1 MKRTKRVLGLALAAV
16 MCMGLLAGCG
26 GTPSNSDTAD
36 ETSGT
41 ETSEKVLNIA
51 TIGETTTLSPL
62 YYEGLVKY
70 VDGEIQPV
78 LAEDWELSE
87 DGTQLTFY
95 LRQGVTFHDGEPFNA
110 EAAIANIESWHIN
123 PSFASLP
130 GVVNYTNIEAVD
142 EYTIRLTYDTP
153 YFAYINDFCWP
164 DVCTMISPKLIT
176 QGDFQTVNGY
186 AGTGPYIYDEYV
198 AGQYTTF
205 VRNENYWGEQPYY
218 DKIVAK
224 YIPDNASRVQ
234 ALQTGEIDLIYG
246 SAELSYEDYNQAT
259 AIEGIEGKFAPSGS
273 TIRNIILNFNGNLA
287 DLSVRQALAYA
298 IDKEAISEGLTYG
311 YEPVANTIVPEGTPY
326 SDICGTVEYSYDVDK
341 ANQLLDDAG
350 WKMNESTG
358 IREKD
363 GTPLHVV
370 FTCPTDDSTIG
381 SIATLIQSQLAE
393 VGIEVEIKSME
404 KMEWYASYM
413 EPTGWDITAMTA
425 GFFNYAMPQCWFSA
439 MMAQMPEDVSIPLLD
454 NSDEFIS
461 ALSEF
466 KTCNDDTRLRELFE
480 LLINTD
486 LDQVLDVP
494 LTHQMDM
501 IVYNTDKIADYN
513 FASDYAFL
521 AALNTYALWC
531 GVILLGFTL
540 KLLFSTLSTTVSHTA
555 TFQTLKEVRIK
566 IADKLSRVPMGY
578 IIDQSS
584 GRFKDVIVDRV
595 ESMEPILAHLVPEMT
610 SNLFVPL
617 CIIVYLFILDWRMA
631 LASLVTLPIG
641 FLCYM
646 GMSRGYSER
655 FSGLMK
661 RVQKMNATIIEYVG
675 GIEVIKAFNQSANS
689 YQKYSD
695 AVNDDAR
702 YAVDWMKDT
711 QLFMSMSNTIWPSVW
726 Q

>member
-62 YYEGLVKY
+62 YMIADNRPTQKLLYEGLVKY

-110 EAAIANIESWHIN
+110 EAAIA
-123 PSFASLP
+123 
-130 GVVNYTNIEAVD
+130 NIEAVD

-259 AIEGIEGKFAPSGS
+259 AIEGIEGKFAPYGS

-350 WKMNESTG
+350 WTMNESTG

-363 GTPLHVV
+363 GTPLHIV

-454 NSDEFIS
+454 NSDEFVS

-521 AALNTYALWC
+521 
-531 GVILLGFTL
+531 
-540 KLLFSTLSTTVSHTA
+540 
-555 TFQTLKEVRIK
+555 
-566 IADKLSRVPMGY
+566 
-578 IIDQSS
+578 
-584 GRFKDVIVDRV
+584 DV
-595 ESMEPILAHLVPEMT
+595 
-610 SNLFVPL
+610 
-617 CIIVYLFILDWRMA
+617 
-631 LASLVTLPIG
+631 
-641 FLCYM
+641 
-646 GMSRGYSER
+646 
-655 FSGLMK
+655 
-661 RVQKMNATIIEYVG
+661 
-675 GIEVIKAFNQSANS
+675 
-689 YQKYSD
+689 
-695 AVNDDAR
+695 
-702 YAVDWMKDT
+702 T
-711 QLFMSMSNTIWPSVW
+711 QITPAE
-726 Q
+726 

>member
-1 MKRTKRVLGLALAAV
+1 MIADNRPTQK
-16 MCMGLLAGCG
+16 LL
-26 GTPSNSDTAD
+26 
-36 ETSGT
+36 
-41 ETSEKVLNIA
+41 
-51 TIGETTTLSPL
+51 
-62 YYEGLVKY
+62 YEGLVKY

-164 DVCTMISPKLIT
+164 DVCTMISPNLIT

-246 SAELSYEDYNQAT
+246 SAELSYEDYNQAI

-273 TIRNIILNFNGNLA
+273 TVRNIILNFNGNLS

-311 YEPVANTIVPEGTPY
+311 YEPVADTIVPDGTPY
-326 SDICGTVEYSYDVDK
+326 SDICGTIDYTYNVDR
-341 ANQLLDDAG
+341 ANQLLDEAG
-350 WKMNESTG
+350 WAMNESTG

-413 EPTGWDITAMTA
+413 EPTGGDITAMTA

-521 AALNTYALWC
+521 
-531 GVILLGFTL
+531 
-540 KLLFSTLSTTVSHTA
+540 
-555 TFQTLKEVRIK
+555 
-566 IADKLSRVPMGY
+566 
-578 IIDQSS
+578 
-584 GRFKDVIVDRV
+584 DV
-595 ESMEPILAHLVPEMT
+595 
-610 SNLFVPL
+610 
-617 CIIVYLFILDWRMA
+617 
-631 LASLVTLPIG
+631 
-641 FLCYM
+641 
-646 GMSRGYSER
+646 
-655 FSGLMK
+655 
-661 RVQKMNATIIEYVG
+661 
-675 GIEVIKAFNQSANS
+675 
-689 YQKYSD
+689 
-695 AVNDDAR
+695 
-702 YAVDWMKDT
+702 T
-711 QLFMSMSNTIWPSVW
+711 QITPAE
-726 Q
+726 

>member
-16 MCMGLLAGCG
+16 MCMGMLAGCG
-26 GTPSNSDTAD
+26 GTKNATN
-36 ETSGT
+36 GT

-62 YYEGLVKY
+62 YMIADNRPTQKLLYEGLVKY

-78 LAEDWELSE
+78 LAEDWKLSD

-95 LRQGVTFHDGEPFNA
+95 LRKGVTFHDGEPFNA

-123 PSFASLP
+123 PSFTSLP

-164 DVCTMISPKLIT
+164 DVCTMISPKQIT

-234 ALQTGEIDLIYG
+234 ALKTGEIDLIYG

-259 AIEGIEGKFAPSGS
+259 AIDGIEGKFAPSGS
-273 TIRNIILNFNGNLA
+273 TVRNIILNFNGNLS

-311 YEPVANTIVPEGTPY
+311 YEPVANTIVPDGTPY
-326 SDICGTVEYSYDVDK
+326 SDICGTEDHSYNVDR
-341 ANQLLDDAG
+341 ANQLLDEAG
-350 WKMNESTG
+350 WIMNQSTG
-358 IREKD
+358 IREKN

-381 SIATLIQSQLAE
+381 SIATLFQSQLAE

-413 EPTGWDITAMTA
+413 NPAGWDITAMTA

-439 MMAQMPEDVSIPLLD
+439 MMAQMPEDVSISLLD

-466 KTCNDDTRLRELFE
+466 KTCNDDARLKELFE

-521 AALNTYALWC
+521 
-531 GVILLGFTL
+531 
-540 KLLFSTLSTTVSHTA
+540 
-555 TFQTLKEVRIK
+555 
-566 IADKLSRVPMGY
+566 
-578 IIDQSS
+578 
-584 GRFKDVIVDRV
+584 DV
-595 ESMEPILAHLVPEMT
+595 
-610 SNLFVPL
+610 
-617 CIIVYLFILDWRMA
+617 
-631 LASLVTLPIG
+631 
-641 FLCYM
+641 
-646 GMSRGYSER
+646 
-655 FSGLMK
+655 
-661 RVQKMNATIIEYVG
+661 
-675 GIEVIKAFNQSANS
+675 
-689 YQKYSD
+689 
-695 AVNDDAR
+695 
-702 YAVDWMKDT
+702 T
-711 QLFMSMSNTIWPSVW
+711 QITPAE
-726 Q
+726 

>member
-1 MKRTKRVLGLALAAV
+1 MNVKDIMESCLHESWIEMTVREKEAFFNRYLRRMELTVKPDGMIADNRPTQK
-16 MCMGLLAGCG
+16 LL
-26 GTPSNSDTAD
+26 
-36 ETSGT
+36 
-41 ETSEKVLNIA
+41 
-51 TIGETTTLSPL
+51 
-62 YYEGLVKY
+62 YEGLVKY

-186 AGTGPYIYDEYV
+186 AGTGPYVYDEYV

-298 IDKEAISEGLTYG
+298 IDKGAISEGLTYG
-311 YEPVANTIVPEGTPY
+311 YEPVADTIVPDGTPY
-326 SDICGTVEYSYDVDK
+326 SDICGTIDYTYNVDR
-341 ANQLLDDAG
+341 ANQLLDEAG
-350 WKMNESTG
+350 WAMNESTG

-363 GTPLHVV
+363 GTPLHIV

-521 AALNTYALWC
+521 
-531 GVILLGFTL
+531 
-540 KLLFSTLSTTVSHTA
+540 
-555 TFQTLKEVRIK
+555 
-566 IADKLSRVPMGY
+566 
-578 IIDQSS
+578 
-584 GRFKDVIVDRV
+584 DV
-595 ESMEPILAHLVPEMT
+595 
-610 SNLFVPL
+610 
-617 CIIVYLFILDWRMA
+617 
-631 LASLVTLPIG
+631 
-641 FLCYM
+641 
-646 GMSRGYSER
+646 
-655 FSGLMK
+655 
-661 RVQKMNATIIEYVG
+661 
-675 GIEVIKAFNQSANS
+675 
-689 YQKYSD
+689 
-695 AVNDDAR
+695 
-702 YAVDWMKDT
+702 T
-711 QLFMSMSNTIWPSVW
+711 QITPAE
-726 Q
+726 

>member
-1 MKRTKRVLGLALAAV
+1 MKRTKMKRTKRVLGLALAAV
-16 MCMGLLAGCG
+16 MCMGMLA
-26 GTPSNSDTAD
+26 NSDTAYAA
-36 ETSGT
+36 SGT

-62 YYEGLVKY
+62 YMIADNRPTQKLLYEGLVKY

-78 LAEDWELSE
+78 LAEDWEMSE
-87 DGTQLTFY
+87 DGKQLTFY

-110 EAAIANIESWHIN
+110 EAAIA
-123 PSFASLP
+123 
-130 GVVNYTNIEAVD
+130 NIEAVD

-164 DVCTMISPKLIT
+164 DVCTMISPKQIT

-205 VRNENYWGEQPYY
+205 VRNENYWGERPYY

-234 ALQTGEIDLIYG
+234 ALKTGEIDLIYG

-259 AIEGIEGKFAPSGS
+259 AIDGIEGKFAPSGS
-273 TIRNIILNFNGNLA
+273 TVRNIILNFNGNLS

-311 YEPVANTIVPEGTPY
+311 YEPVANTIVPDGTPY
-326 SDICGTVEYSYDVDK
+326 SDICGTEDYTYNVDR
-341 ANQLLDDAG
+341 ANQLLDEAG
-350 WKMNESTG
+350 WGMNQSTG

-381 SIATLIQSQLAE
+381 SIATLFQSQLAE

-466 KTCNDDTRLRELFE
+466 KTCNDDARLKELFE

-521 AALNTYALWC
+521 
-531 GVILLGFTL
+531 
-540 KLLFSTLSTTVSHTA
+540 
-555 TFQTLKEVRIK
+555 
-566 IADKLSRVPMGY
+566 
-578 IIDQSS
+578 
-584 GRFKDVIVDRV
+584 DV
-595 ESMEPILAHLVPEMT
+595 
-610 SNLFVPL
+610 
-617 CIIVYLFILDWRMA
+617 
-631 LASLVTLPIG
+631 
-641 FLCYM
+641 
-646 GMSRGYSER
+646 
-655 FSGLMK
+655 
-661 RVQKMNATIIEYVG
+661 
-675 GIEVIKAFNQSANS
+675 
-689 YQKYSD
+689 
-695 AVNDDAR
+695 
-702 YAVDWMKDT
+702 T
-711 QLFMSMSNTIWPSVW
+711 QITPAE
-726 Q
+726 

>member
-16 MCMGLLAGCG
+16 MCVGLLAGCG
-26 GTPSNSDTAD
+26 GNPSSSDTAD
-36 ETSGT
+36 DASGA

-62 YYEGLVKY
+62 YMIADNRPTQKLLYEGLVKY

-246 SAELSYEDYNQAT
+246 SAELSYEDYNQAI
-259 AIEGIEGKFAPSGS
+259 AIDGIEGKFAPSGS
-273 TIRNIILNFNGNLA
+273 TVRNIILNFNGNLS

-311 YEPVANTIVPEGTPY
+311 YEPVADTIVPDGTPY
-326 SDICGTVEYSYDVDK
+326 SDICGTIDYTYNVDR
-341 ANQLLDDAG
+341 ANQILDEAG
-350 WKMNESTG
+350 WVMGADG

-363 GTPLHVV
+363 GVK
-370 FTCPTDDSTIG
+370 
-381 SIATLIQSQLAE
+381 A
-393 VGIEVEIKSME
+393 
-404 KMEWYASYM
+404 
-413 EPTGWDITAMTA
+413 
-425 GFFNYAMPQCWFSA
+425 
-439 MMAQMPEDVSIPLLD
+439 
-454 NSDEFIS
+454 
-461 ALSEF
+461 
-466 KTCNDDTRLRELFE
+466 
-480 LLINTD
+480 
-486 LDQVLDVP
+486 
-494 LTHQMDM
+494 
-501 IVYNTDKIADYN
+501 
-513 FASDYAFL
+513 
-521 AALNTYALWC
+521 
-531 GVILLGFTL
+531 GFTL
-540 KLLFSTLSTTVSHTA
+540 LYSAGDSVRQALSAETANQLGEMGISVEIEGVGWDVAYDMAQSTPLMWGWGAHTPMELYNIYHTDSDGDYARYSPYANETV
-555 TFQTLKEVRIK
+555 
-566 IADKLSRVPMGY
+566 
-578 IIDQSS
+578 DQYM
-584 GRFKDVIVDRV
+584 D
-595 ESMEPILAHLVPEMT
+595 E
-610 SNLFVPL
+610 
-617 CIIVYLFILDWRMA
+617 A
-631 LASLVTLPIG
+631 LACGDLEESYELWKKAQWDGTAGITQDGDVPWVWLVNIDHL
-641 FLCYM
+641 YWV
-646 GMSRGYSER
+646 RD
-655 FSGLMK
+655 GLH
-661 RVQKMNATIIEYVG
+661 VAEQKLHPHGHGWSI
-675 GIEVIKAFNQSANS
+675 
-689 YQKYSD
+689 
-695 AVNDDAR
+695 VNN
-702 YAVDWMKDT
+702 VDQW
-711 QLFMSMSNTIWPSVW
+711 SWE
-726 Q
+726 

>member
-16 MCMGLLAGCG
+16 MCMGMLAGCG
-26 GTPSNSDTAD
+26 GTKNATN
-36 ETSGT
+36 GT

-62 YYEGLVKY
+62 YMIADNRPTQKLLYEGLVKY

-78 LAEDWELSE
+78 LAEDWKLSD

-95 LRQGVTFHDGEPFNA
+95 LRKGVTFHDGEPFNA

-123 PSFASLP
+123 PSFTSLP

-164 DVCTMISPKLIT
+164 DVCTMISPKQIT

-234 ALQTGEIDLIYG
+234 ALKTGEIDLIYG

-259 AIEGIEGKFAPSGS
+259 AIDGIEGKFAPSGS
-273 TIRNIILNFNGNLA
+273 TVRNIILNFNGNLS

-311 YEPVANTIVPEGTPY
+311 YEPVANTIVPDGTPY
-326 SDICGTVEYSYDVDK
+326 SDICGTEDYSYNVDR
-341 ANQLLDDAG
+341 ANQLLDEAG
-350 WKMNESTG
+350 WIMNQSTG
-358 IREKD
+358 IREKN

-381 SIATLIQSQLAE
+381 SIATLFQSQLAE

-413 EPTGWDITAMTA
+413 NPAGWDIM
-425 GFFNYAMPQCWFSA
+425 
-439 MMAQMPEDVSIPLLD
+439 
-454 NSDEFIS
+454 
-461 ALSEF
+461 
-466 KTCNDDTRLRELFE
+466 
-480 LLINTD
+480 
-486 LDQVLDVP
+486 
-494 LTHQMDM
+494 
-501 IVYNTDKIADYN
+501 
-513 FASDYAFL
+513 
-521 AALNTYALWC
+521 
-531 GVILLGFTL
+531 
-540 KLLFSTLSTTVSHTA
+540 
-555 TFQTLKEVRIK
+555 
-566 IADKLSRVPMGY
+566 
-578 IIDQSS
+578 
-584 GRFKDVIVDRV
+584 
-595 ESMEPILAHLVPEMT
+595 
-610 SNLFVPL
+610 
-617 CIIVYLFILDWRMA
+617 
-631 LASLVTLPIG
+631 
-641 FLCYM
+641 
-646 GMSRGYSER
+646 
-655 FSGLMK
+655 
-661 RVQKMNATIIEYVG
+661 
-675 GIEVIKAFNQSANS
+675 
-689 YQKYSD
+689 
-695 AVNDDAR
+695 
-702 YAVDWMKDT
+702 
-711 QLFMSMSNTIWPSVW
+711 
-726 Q
+726 

>member
-1 MKRTKRVLGLALAAV
+1 MGKKGFEYEIRGYRYAPESFRAFRGLPGQKMEQIPLSGEQRRKMGYLCMTQGGKAGVAYVKHIERERERKCRLYMTYGFLIKENPHRYVYCAELRCRESDPLAV
-16 MCMGLLAGCG
+16 RL
-26 GTPSNSDTAD
+26 D
-36 ETSGT
+36 
-41 ETSEKVLNIA
+41 
-51 TIGETTTLSPL
+51 
-62 YYEGLVKY
+62 
-70 VDGEIQPV
+70 
-78 LAEDWELSE
+78 
-87 DGTQLTFY
+87 
-95 LRQGVTFHDGEPFNA
+95 NA

-186 AGTGPYIYDEYV
+186 AGTGPYVYDEYV

-298 IDKEAISEGLTYG
+298 IDKGAISEGLTYG
-311 YEPVANTIVPEGTPY
+311 YEPVADTIVPDGTPY
-326 SDICGTVEYSYDVDK
+326 SDICGTIDYTYNVDR
-341 ANQLLDDAG
+341 ANQLLDEAG
-350 WKMNESTG
+350 WAMNESTG

-363 GTPLHVV
+363 GTPLHIV

-521 AALNTYALWC
+521 
-531 GVILLGFTL
+531 
-540 KLLFSTLSTTVSHTA
+540 
-555 TFQTLKEVRIK
+555 
-566 IADKLSRVPMGY
+566 
-578 IIDQSS
+578 
-584 GRFKDVIVDRV
+584 DV
-595 ESMEPILAHLVPEMT
+595 
-610 SNLFVPL
+610 
-617 CIIVYLFILDWRMA
+617 
-631 LASLVTLPIG
+631 
-641 FLCYM
+641 
-646 GMSRGYSER
+646 
-655 FSGLMK
+655 
-661 RVQKMNATIIEYVG
+661 
-675 GIEVIKAFNQSANS
+675 
-689 YQKYSD
+689 
-695 AVNDDAR
+695 
-702 YAVDWMKDT
+702 T
-711 QLFMSMSNTIWPSVW
+711 QITPAE
-726 Q
+726 

>member
-26 GTPSNSDTAD
+26 GPPSNSDTAD

-62 YYEGLVKY
+62 YMIADNRPTQKLLYEGLVKY

-259 AIEGIEGKFAPSGS
+259 AIEWIEGKFAPSGS

-350 WKMNESTG
+350 WTMNESTG

-413 EPTGWDITAMTA
+413 GPTGWDITAMTA

-521 AALNTYALWC
+521 
-531 GVILLGFTL
+531 
-540 KLLFSTLSTTVSHTA
+540 
-555 TFQTLKEVRIK
+555 
-566 IADKLSRVPMGY
+566 
-578 IIDQSS
+578 
-584 GRFKDVIVDRV
+584 DV
-595 ESMEPILAHLVPEMT
+595 
-610 SNLFVPL
+610 
-617 CIIVYLFILDWRMA
+617 
-631 LASLVTLPIG
+631 
-641 FLCYM
+641 
-646 GMSRGYSER
+646 
-655 FSGLMK
+655 
-661 RVQKMNATIIEYVG
+661 
-675 GIEVIKAFNQSANS
+675 
-689 YQKYSD
+689 
-695 AVNDDAR
+695 
-702 YAVDWMKDT
+702 T
-711 QLFMSMSNTIWPSVW
+711 QITPAE
-726 Q
+726 

>member
-62 YYEGLVKY
+62 YMIADNRPTQKLLYEGLVKY
-70 VDGEIQPV
+70 VDGEIKPV

-186 AGTGPYIYDEYV
+186 AGTGPYVYDEYV

-246 SAELSYEDYNQAT
+246 SAELSYEDYNQAI
-259 AIEGIEGKFAPSGS
+259 AIDGIEGKFAPSGS
-273 TIRNIILNFNGNLA
+273 TVRNIILNFNGNLS

-311 YEPVANTIVPEGTPY
+311 YEPVADTIVPDGTPY
-326 SDICGTVEYSYDVDK
+326 SDICGTIDYTYNVDR
-341 ANQLLDDAG
+341 ANQILDEAG
-350 WKMNESTG
+350 WAMNESTG

-521 AALNTYALWC
+521 
-531 GVILLGFTL
+531 
-540 KLLFSTLSTTVSHTA
+540 
-555 TFQTLKEVRIK
+555 
-566 IADKLSRVPMGY
+566 
-578 IIDQSS
+578 
-584 GRFKDVIVDRV
+584 DV
-595 ESMEPILAHLVPEMT
+595 
-610 SNLFVPL
+610 
-617 CIIVYLFILDWRMA
+617 
-631 LASLVTLPIG
+631 
-641 FLCYM
+641 
-646 GMSRGYSER
+646 
-655 FSGLMK
+655 
-661 RVQKMNATIIEYVG
+661 
-675 GIEVIKAFNQSANS
+675 
-689 YQKYSD
+689 
-695 AVNDDAR
+695 
-702 YAVDWMKDT
+702 T
-711 QLFMSMSNTIWPSVW
+711 QITPAE
-726 Q
+726 

>member
-1 MKRTKRVLGLALAAV
+1 
-16 MCMGLLAGCG
+16 
-26 GTPSNSDTAD
+26 
-36 ETSGT
+36 
-41 ETSEKVLNIA
+41 
-51 TIGETTTLSPL
+51 
-62 YYEGLVKY
+62 
-70 VDGEIQPV
+70 
-78 LAEDWELSE
+78 
-87 DGTQLTFY
+87 
-95 LRQGVTFHDGEPFNA
+95 
-110 EAAIANIESWHIN
+110 
-123 PSFASLP
+123 
-130 GVVNYTNIEAVD
+130 
-142 EYTIRLTYDTP
+142 
-153 YFAYINDFCWP
+153 
-164 DVCTMISPKLIT
+164 MISPKQIT

-234 ALQTGEIDLIYG
+234 ALETGEIDLIYG

-259 AIEGIEGKFAPSGS
+259 AIDGIEGKFAPSGS
-273 TIRNIILNFNGNLA
+273 TVRNIILNFNGNLS
-287 DLSVRQALAYA
+287 DLSVRQDLAYA

-311 YEPVANTIVPEGTPY
+311 YEPVANTIVPDGTPY
-326 SDICGTVEYSYDVDK
+326 SDICGTEDYTYNVDR
-341 ANQLLDDAG
+341 ANQLLDEAG
-350 WKMNESTG
+350 WGMNQSTG

-381 SIATLIQSQLAE
+381 SIATLFQSQLAE

-466 KTCNDDTRLRELFE
+466 KTSNDDARLKELFE

-521 AALNTYALWC
+521 
-531 GVILLGFTL
+531 
-540 KLLFSTLSTTVSHTA
+540 
-555 TFQTLKEVRIK
+555 
-566 IADKLSRVPMGY
+566 
-578 IIDQSS
+578 
-584 GRFKDVIVDRV
+584 DV
-595 ESMEPILAHLVPEMT
+595 
-610 SNLFVPL
+610 
-617 CIIVYLFILDWRMA
+617 
-631 LASLVTLPIG
+631 
-641 FLCYM
+641 
-646 GMSRGYSER
+646 
-655 FSGLMK
+655 
-661 RVQKMNATIIEYVG
+661 
-675 GIEVIKAFNQSANS
+675 
-689 YQKYSD
+689 
-695 AVNDDAR
+695 
-702 YAVDWMKDT
+702 T
-711 QLFMSMSNTIWPSVW
+711 QITPAE
-726 Q
+726 

>member
-16 MCMGLLAGCG
+16 MCVGMLTGCSG
-26 GTPSNSDTAD
+26 
-36 ETSGT
+36 ETSSSATDSDGVSTSETTSAEESSSAET
-41 ETSEKVLNIA
+41 EEKVLNIA

-62 YYEGLVKY
+62 YMIADNRPTQKLLYEGLVKY

-130 GVVNYTNIEAVD
+130 GVVDYTNIEAVD

-326 SDICGTVEYSYDVDK
+326 SDICGTIEYSYDVDK

-350 WKMNESTG
+350 WTMNESTG

-381 SIATLIQSQLAE
+381 SIATLLQSQLAE

-413 EPTGWDITAMTA
+413 EPTWDITAMTA

-466 KTCNDDTRLRELFE
+466 KTCNDETRLRELFE

-521 AALNTYALWC
+521 
-531 GVILLGFTL
+531 
-540 KLLFSTLSTTVSHTA
+540 
-555 TFQTLKEVRIK
+555 
-566 IADKLSRVPMGY
+566 
-578 IIDQSS
+578 
-584 GRFKDVIVDRV
+584 DV
-595 ESMEPILAHLVPEMT
+595 
-610 SNLFVPL
+610 
-617 CIIVYLFILDWRMA
+617 
-631 LASLVTLPIG
+631 
-641 FLCYM
+641 
-646 GMSRGYSER
+646 
-655 FSGLMK
+655 
-661 RVQKMNATIIEYVG
+661 
-675 GIEVIKAFNQSANS
+675 
-689 YQKYSD
+689 
-695 AVNDDAR
+695 
-702 YAVDWMKDT
+702 T
-711 QLFMSMSNTIWPSVW
+711 QITPAE
-726 Q
+726 